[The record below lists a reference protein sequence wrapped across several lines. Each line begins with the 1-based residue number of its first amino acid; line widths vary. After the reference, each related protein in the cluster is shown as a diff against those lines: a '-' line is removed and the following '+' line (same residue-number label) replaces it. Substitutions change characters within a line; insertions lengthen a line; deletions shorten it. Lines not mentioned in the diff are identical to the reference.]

1 MKKLLIEESF
11 PTLKTDLTALTAQV
25 GKTGELPPLQDLDT
39 ATAIDLRL
47 WNVKYLMQHE
57 RQHDAVA
64 NLAPARFGLC
74 LLARRGREAVDS
86 LADDRQNLREDRR
99 RDFLLDVLRDIVD
112 VQRIHDGIA
121 EFHPITHDNTHPS
134 ILKT

>member
-1 MKKLLIEESF
+1 MSRRLRDGFREHGFHDEHC
-11 PTLKTDLTALTAQV
+11 ALH
-25 GKTGELPPLQDLDT
+25 
-39 ATAIDLRL
+39 
-47 WNVKYLMQHE
+47 NE

-64 NLAPARFGLC
+64 NLAPARFSLC

-86 LADDRQNLREDRR
+86 LADDRQHLREDRR